1 MVTIN
6 RVIVSKGNNK
16 VDFSG
21 NVPSPAEN
29 ANVKEIDLEKNTP
42 TPVTNTISTG
52 NTTVWFSNVADKH
65 QKPTVTVTAGT
76 YTTAFSKGG
85 SDVTYNL
92 ERIGNVIKI
101 TGTIKYVSA
110 NANVSLAAGNHV
122 ILDFKHPNI
131 SSTSALPSG
140 TIVKVT
146 HTELSGNYNTATK
159 DAFESDG
166 SLVIAVNLATA
177 ASLPLSEPREVKV
190 AWTADKDGN
199 LIWERYILDFSGA
212 TLGANA

>member
-1 MVTIN
+1 MITIN
-6 RVIVSKGNNK
+6 RVIVSNNNK

-29 ANVKEIDLEKNTP
+29 ANVKVVDLEKNVP

-52 NTTVWFSNVADKH
+52 NTTVRFSNIANQH
-65 QKPTVTVTAGT
+65 QKPIVKVTAGT
-76 YTTAFSKGG
+76 YTTAFAEGG
-85 SDVTYNL
+85 SDVTYKL
-92 ERIGNVIKI
+92 ERVGNLIKV

-131 SSTSALPSG
+131 TSTSALPSG

-146 HTELSGNYNTATK
+146 HTELAGNYNTATK
-159 DAFESDG
+159 DAFETDG
-166 SLVIAVNLATA
+166 SLVVAVNLATA
-177 ASLPLSEPREVKV
+177 ASLPLSEPREVKI
-190 AWTADKDGN
+190 AWTTDKAGN
-199 LIWERYILDFSGA
+199 LVWERYILDFSGA